1 MLTLKWEKTLEEIKE
16 LLILWEKYI
25 LDNFYNEIINEYN
38 LKNDDFKYW
47 DEKNEEWYL
56 YRNLVLF
63 IWDDKIIDLYFY
75 NDFHLSDYIKKIED
89 IINWDEELNYWDY
102 ILISA
107 NC

>member
-1 MLTLKWEKTLEEIKE
+1 MLTLKGEKTLEEIKE
-16 LLILWEKYI
+16 LLILGEKYI

-38 LKNDDFKYW
+38 LKNDDFKYG
-47 DEKNEEWYL
+47 DEKNEEGYL

-63 IWDDKIIDLYFY
+63 IGDDKIIDLYFY
-75 NDFHLSDYIKKIED
+75 NDFHLSDDIKKIED
-89 IINWDEELNYWDY
+89 ILNGDEELNYGDY